1 MGLQVQ
7 ASYRHGLA
15 LGTPIY
21 TFPAG
26 TPTLQ
31 LPWVNS
37 LFVYSYSTFTVKK
50 KNHQGKCEILTKIC
64 ILISKLVPAG

>member
-1 MGLQVQ
+1 VIREGTIEMGLQVQ

-26 TPTLQ
+26 FPKLQ

-37 LFVYSYSTFTVKK
+37 LFVYSHSTFTVKINK
-50 KNHQGKCEILTKIC
+50 
-64 ILISKLVPAG
+64 S

>member
-1 MGLQVQ
+1 MIREGTTEMGLQVQ

-50 KNHQGKCEILTKIC
+50 KIIRVSVKFSLKY
-64 ILISKLVPAG
+64 AF